1 MKLFELRMI
10 DWMGASSPRELSE
23 HTFEL
28 FERSVSRVAQLLV
41 SDLWSGGEIMWAPF
55 WCASREIRRP
65 RSESDAPALALSV

>member
-10 DWMGASSPRELSE
+10 DWMGASSPHELSE
-23 HTFEL
+23 HTYEL

-55 WCASREIRRP
+55 WCAGREIRRP
-65 RSESDAPALALSV
+65 KCGSGALALSA